1 MSKEHKREIFKGLN
15 TNGHWTHEKILR
27 IISRQG
33 NEYKNQN
40 EVSSHLGWNG
50 ISKNQNPINTERMC
64 GKTYHDPLLV
74 GIETNIAILDDRMET
89 LRKFEN

>member
-1 MSKEHKREIFKGLN
+1 MATGHMKNYSGSVATREMNI
-15 TNGHWTHEKILR
+15 KIKMKFHL
-27 IISRQG
+27 
-33 NEYKNQN
+33 
-40 EVSSHLGWNG
+40 SSVEMVY
-50 ISKNQNPINTERMC
+50 QNPINTERMC